1 MNIYHWGTID
11 GSNIENEAGIG
22 SCTLLNDLE
31 CAGYGLSLLGDADKV
46 AIKTV
51 QANSS
56 VASTVTLA
64 VSLGTGLGVSFVIN
78 ATGSEGLTVR
88 ASECGWV
95 SFSPSSSRDAEIVSF
110 LRHRLRI
117 TQVSFQ
123 HLCCGPALID
133 LYAFVTHDDNP
144 QKSTTRICE
153 AYFSDEN
160 SKRAVDMLIYFLGRF
175 LAQLCLIFQ
184 PNGGIFLA
192 GGLMQGLASVMQV
205 PTSLLEGL
213 GSFENF
219 VLREISD
226 SFPIFL
232 VLREDLGLLGARRFA
247 SLR

>member
-1 MNIYHWGTID
+1 MNIEHWGTID
-11 GSNIENEAGIG
+11 GSNIVNESGIG

-31 CAGYGLSLLGDADKV
+31 CAGYGLNILEEADKV
-46 AIKTV
+46 SIKTV
-51 QANSS
+51 QANTSVSS
-56 VASTVTLA
+56 TLTLA

-78 ATGSEGLTVR
+78 APGSEGLTVR
-88 ASECGWV
+88 ASECGWM
-95 SFSPSSSRDAEIVSF
+95 SFSPASSRDEEIVDF
-110 LRHRLRI
+110 LRRRLRI

-133 LYAFVTHDDNP
+133 LYAFVTHHDNP
-144 QKSTTRICE
+144 QKSTTGICE

-192 GGLMQGLASVMQV
+192 GGLIQGLASVLQV
-205 PTSLLEGL
+205 PNGLLEGL
-213 GSFENF
+213 GSLENL

-226 SFPIFL
+226 SFPIYL